1 MGALGDRLR
10 RSWNAFMG
18 RDPTTY
24 YEYYSS
30 SRPDQYVHSVTKARS
45 VVNSIY
51 NRIAVSVS
59 SININHVRVDENGN
73 YSDTIN
79 SSLNDILTVEANI
92 DQTGREFIQ
101 DVVMSMFDEGHV
113 ALVPVETDKN
123 PITTDSYDIYSART
137 GKVIGWY
144 PDKVRV
150 EVYNERNGQREQI
163 VLPKRI
169 VPIVQN
175 PFYETMNEPNSTL
188 QRLLRT
194 INMLDRANGNASSD
208 KLNMIIQL
216 PYVIRSDAKK
226 KQADQRRRE
235 IEVQLETSRHGIA
248 YTDGTEKIVQLNRPI
263 ENDLWNQVKELTSE
277 LYNKLGLTEKILN
290 GTADEQEKLNFYN
303 DTVEPILNAICENI
317 KRKWLS
323 KTARTQGQTIQ
334 YFRNPFKLVPVN
346 QIAEMSNSLTRNEIL
361 SSNEFRAIIG
371 FKPSNDPKAD
381 ELRNSNLNH
390 PDEKLATDT
399 INEEVVKIQND

>member
-323 KTARTQGQTIQ
+323 KTARTQGHTIQ